1 MANDEEPCLAA
12 SAKQHEAVFIGRML
26 RVVDDD
32 GMVVEEGRTSLIERN
47 AVLSLVGGC
56 LATVPFESQLLH
68 HYIVVTTYGSA
79 TASWH
84 EPRGPARDDPGP
96 CETKNASFSGNWLL
110 SADVLYSKEMLVT
123 DPLVPPPAPSSATSV
138 DGARV
143 MRPRRAAPA
152 DAVRPT
158 RAEVNLAALRHNLRV
173 VQKHAEGQ
181 KVWAVLKADGY
192 GHGAPAVARTLE
204 RAGADG
210 FCVAL
215 LEEGIELRE
224 AGIVAPILVMGGY
237 YGSATAELLAR
248 RLTPVV
254 YDLSQIE
261 AFSRLVKSGA
271 AASPVDVHLKID
283 TGMARL
289 GVRPNELEGFASRLA
304 ATPEVNVVGLM
315 THLAEADALST
326 EDMHEQMS
334 LFEDATA
341 TVKKLGLSPR
351 VRHAANSAAVL
362 RKEARLDA
370 VRPGVAV
377 FGVAPVPMAHAE
389 SGELRLTMRV
399 RTEIAALRTIEKGE
413 KVGYGGLWTAA
424 RRSVIATIPM
434 GYADGLSRALSNKGH
449 VLVRGKRAPIVG
461 AVSMDMAMIDVT
473 DLPGTAVRDEA
484 VVLGP
489 QEGPLGKDG
498 ITAEE
503 VATHAGT
510 IAWEVLTSISRR
522 VPRFYREP

>member
-1 MANDEEPCLAA
+1 
-12 SAKQHEAVFIGRML
+12 
-26 RVVDDD
+26 
-32 GMVVEEGRTSLIERN
+32 
-47 AVLSLVGGC
+47 
-56 LATVPFESQLLH
+56 
-68 HYIVVTTYGSA
+68 
-79 TASWH
+79 
-84 EPRGPARDDPGP
+84 
-96 CETKNASFSGNWLL
+96 
-110 SADVLYSKEMLVT
+110 
-123 DPLVPPPAPSSATSV
+123 
-138 DGARV
+138 

-173 VQKHAEGQ
+173 VQKHADGQ

-204 RAGADG
+204 RAGANG

-224 AGIVAPILVMGGY
+224 AGILAPILVMGGY

-248 RLTPVV
+248 KLTPVV

-261 AFSRLVKSGA
+261 AFARLVKSGA
-271 AASPVDVHLKID
+271 ASSPVDVHLKVD

-289 GVRPNELEGFASRLA
+289 GVRMNELEAFAA
-304 ATPEVNVVGLM
+304 KIADTKEVRVTGLM
-315 THLAEADALST
+315 THLAEADALSPD
-326 EDMHEQMS
+326 DMRHQMS

-341 TVKKLGLSPR
+341 RVAKLGITPT

-362 RKEARLDA
+362 RREAKLDA
-370 VRPGVAV
+370 VRPGVAI
-377 FGVAPVPMAHAE
+377 FGVAPVPIAPNGANSGRATGPSAE
-389 SGELRLTMRV
+389 SSDLRLTMRV
-399 RTEIAALRTIEKGE
+399 RTEIAALRTIEAGE
-413 KVGYGGLWTAA
+413 KVGYGGLWTASRA
-424 RRSVIATIPM
+424 SVIATIPM

-449 VLVRGKRAPIVG
+449 ALVRGKRAPIVG
-461 AVSMDMAMIDVT
+461 AVSMDMAMLDVT
-473 DLPGTAVRDEA
+473 DLPGVAVRDEA
-484 VVLGP
+484 VVLGA
-489 QEGPLGKDG
+489 QEGVLGKDM
-498 ITAEE
+498 ISAEE